1 MDFIYPA
8 LFTEDD
14 DGFVVS
20 FPDVPEAITQGSTLA
35 EALINAAD
43 ALDEAICGYIDAGE
57 SLPSPGRTLANQHQI
72 GVPLKTV
79 LKHHLRIALRQAGI
93 SNVALANMLQVNEK
107 EVRRMTDLDHNTKLE
122 RLQNALLVLGV
133 QPAVK
138 MVAA

>member
-1 MDFIYPA
+1 M
-8 LFTEDD
+8 
-14 DGFVVS
+14 
-20 FPDVPEAITQGSTLA
+20 
-35 EALINAAD
+35 
-43 ALDEAICGYIDAGE
+43 
-57 SLPSPGRTLANQHQI
+57 
-72 GVPLKTV
+72 PLKTV